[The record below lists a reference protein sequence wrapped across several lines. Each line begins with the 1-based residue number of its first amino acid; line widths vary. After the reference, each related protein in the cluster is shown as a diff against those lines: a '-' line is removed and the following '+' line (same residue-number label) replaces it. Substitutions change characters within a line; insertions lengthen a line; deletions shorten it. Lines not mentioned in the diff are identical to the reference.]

1 MLLDALKQV
10 PDFREKRGQSYQLWS
25 LLALVLVGFLCGRRG
40 LMAVFRMGRA
50 LPVKQRLQLGF
61 GRHKMPCHS
70 TLTETMR
77 AVDAETLAA
86 LLGRAIVRDDA
97 APPACHIAI
106 DGKTLR
112 GSKDENGDAE
122 HCLSAFAHALHKV
135 LGHTASRGKGM
146 EIPDALALLDKID
159 LTDKVVT
166 GDAMFCQK
174 SITEKIVEG
183 GGDYVLPVKGN
194 QKNLLEDIQT
204 AFETPVFPLTRWQ
217 DDEQ

>member
-1 MLLDALKQV
+1 MLLAALKQV
-10 PDFREKRGQSYQLWS
+10 PDFRQKRGQSYQLWS
-25 LLALVLVGFLCGRRG
+25 LLALILVGFLCGRHG
-40 LMAVFRMGRA
+40 LRAVFRMGRA

-77 AVDAETLAA
+77 AVDADGLAE
-86 LLGRAIVRDDA
+86 LLGRAIVRDEA
-97 APPACHIAI
+97 AVARHIAI

-112 GSKDENGDAE
+112 GSKDENGDAQ

-135 LGHTASRGKGM
+135 LDHTASRGKGM
-146 EIPDALALLDKID
+146 EIADALKLLEKID
-159 LTDKVVT
+159 LTGKVVT

-174 SITEKIVEG
+174 SLTETIVER
-183 GGDYVLPVKGN
+183 GGDYVFPVKGN

-204 AFETPVFPLTRWQ
+204 AFATPIFPPQPLAGR
-217 DDEQ
+217 

>member
-1 MLLDALKQV
+1 MLIEAFKQV
-10 PDFREKRGQSYQLWS
+10 PDFRDRKGQTYRLWS

-40 LMAVFRMGRA
+40 LRAVYRMGRT
-50 LPVKQRLQLGF
+50 LPVQQRLRLGF
-61 GRHKMPCHS
+61 RRDKMPCHS

-77 AVDAETLAA
+77 AVDADCLAA
-86 LLGRAIVRDDA
+86 LLGRAVVRENTPSQA
-97 APPACHIAI
+97 SRHIAI

-112 GSKDENGDAE
+112 GSKDANGDAE
-122 HCLSAFAHALHKV
+122 HCLSAFAHAVQKV

-146 EIPDALALLDKID
+146 EIPDALALLERID

-166 GDAMFCQK
+166 GDAMFCQR
-174 SITEKIVEG
+174 SITEKIVER

-204 AFETPVFPLTRWQ
+204 AFETPVFPPHTLAGG
-217 DDEQ
+217 

>member
-1 MLLDALKQV
+1 MLLDALKKV
-10 PDFREKRGQSYQLWS
+10 PDFRGKRGQSYQLWS

-50 LPVKQRLQLGF
+50 LPVKQRLRLGF
-61 GRHKMPCHS
+61 RRYKMPCHS

-77 AVDAETLAA
+77 AVDAESLAA
-86 LLGRAIVRDDA
+86 LLGRAILRDDA
-97 APPACHIAI
+97 AAPAAHHIAI

-112 GSKDENGDAE
+112 GSKDHNGDAE
-122 HCLSAFAHALHKV
+122 HCLSAFAHAVHKV

-146 EIPDALALLDKID
+146 EIPDALELLDKID

-174 SITEKIVEG
+174 SITEKVVER

-194 QKNLLEDIQT
+194 QKNLLDDIQT
-204 AFETPVFPLTRWQ
+204 AFATPVFPP
-217 DDEQ
+217 

>member
-1 MLLDALKQV
+1 MLLAALKQV
-10 PDFREKRGQSYQLWS
+10 PDFRQKRGQSYQLWS
-25 LLALVLVGFLCGRRG
+25 LLGLILVGFLCGRRG
-40 LMAVFRMGRA
+40 LRAVFRMGRA

-77 AVDAETLAA
+77 AVDADGLAE
-86 LLGRAIVRDDA
+86 LLGRAIVRDQA
-97 APPACHIAI
+97 TAVVRHIAI

-135 LGHTASRGKGM
+135 LDHTASRGKGM
-146 EIPDALALLDKID
+146 EIADALKLLEKID
-159 LTDKVVT
+159 LTGKVVT

-174 SITEKIVEG
+174 SLTETIVAR
-183 GGDYVLPVKGN
+183 GGDYVFPVKGN

-204 AFETPVFPLTRWQ
+204 AFATPVFPPQPLAGR
-217 DDEQ
+217 

>member
-1 MLLDALKQV
+1 MLLAALKQV
-10 PDFREKRGQSYQLWS
+10 PDFRQKRGQSYRLWS
-25 LLALVLVGFLCGRRG
+25 LLGLILVGFLCGRRG
-40 LMAVFRMGRA
+40 LRAVFRMGRA
-50 LPVKQRLQLGF
+50 LPMKQRLQLGF

-77 AVDAETLAA
+77 AIDADGLAE
-86 LLGRAIVRDDA
+86 LLGRAIVRDETA
-97 APPACHIAI
+97 AVARHIAI

-135 LGHTASRGKGM
+135 LDHTASRGKGM
-146 EIPDALALLDKID
+146 EIADALKLLEKID
-159 LTDKVVT
+159 LTGRVVT

-174 SITEKIVEG
+174 SLTETIVER
-183 GGDYVLPVKGN
+183 GGDYVFPVKGN

-204 AFETPVFPLTRWQ
+204 AFATPVFPPQPLAGR
-217 DDEQ
+217 